1 MYSNLSSVTNKM
13 RPSRQN
19 NFAFI
24 DSQNLNLSIREQGWV
39 LDFGKFRKYLERKYE
54 ITKAFLFIGFVWG
67 NQTLYTSLQKSGYIL
82 VYKPTLKLPD
92 GSSKGNVDA
101 ELVLHTMIEYPN
113 YDKALIVTGDG
124 DFYCLAEYLIHCN
137 KLLKQMIP
145 NKGKFSS
152 LFRKMM
158 PHIVFMNN
166 LKKLLEYK

>member
-1 MYSNLSSVTNKM
+1 M
-13 RPSRQN
+13 
-19 NFAFI
+19 
-24 DSQNLNLSIREQGWV
+24 

-67 NQTLYTSLQKSGYIL
+67 NQTLYTGLQKSGYIL
-82 VYKPTLKLPD
+82 VFKPTLKLPD

-137 KLLKQMIP
+137 KLLKLMIP

-152 LFRKMM
+152 LFRKLM